1 MIVAAKI
8 TNWSFFAII
17 GAAFIV
23 SYIPIINIPFTWITT
38 FFHEVSHGLTAIL
51 TGGSVDK
58 IHLHLNGS
66 GLCSTQGGNSF
77 LVAFSG
83 YTGAVLWGVL
93 LFSMVDLLNHK
104 STNIVAMFL
113 AAMIGIIALVWGRD
127 ILTWIILGVML
138 ALFVSIVK
146 LQDTRIVKSALKF
159 IGIFVLLDAIKAPLH
174 LIDGRHY
181 GDGARLADLTG
192 IPELIWVLVWLVFGL
207 LGAFFLWKKNKEK
220 INNNDLT

>member
-1 MIVAAKI
+1 MTAAAKI
-8 TNWSFFAII
+8 TNWSFFAIVA
-17 GAAFIV
+17 AAFIV

-38 FFHEVSHGLTAIL
+38 FFHEVSHGLAAIF

-66 GLCSTQGGNSF
+66 GLCYTQGGNSF

-83 YTGAVLWGVL
+83 YTGAVLWGML
-93 LFSMVDLLNHK
+93 LFSMADLLNHK

-113 AAMIGIIALVWGRD
+113 AALIGITALLWGRD
-127 ILTWIILGVML
+127 ILTWIILAVLL
-138 ALFVSIVK
+138 ALFISIVK
-146 LQDTRIVKSALKF
+146 LQETRAVKLSLKF

-181 GDGARLADLTG
+181 GDGARLSDLTG
-192 IPELIWVLVWLVFGL
+192 IPELLWVLVWLVFGL
-207 LGAFFLWKKNKEK
+207 LGAYFLWKGNREK
-220 INNNDLT
+220 KYNTTA